1 MEALLKTLR
10 WQRICY
16 LAPSSLRDD
25 PLRWWSAM
33 DAVPPIG
40 GTANNPLSGIAH
52 LGDPTAAALA
62 GGGLMSAAWTSTQQ
76 HLTFGGA

>member
-1 MEALLKTLR
+1 
-10 WQRICY
+10 
-16 LAPSSLRDD
+16 
-25 PLRWWSAM
+25 M